1 MRLVASSADTLLKG
15 SVLQCLHAFLGL
27 FLSFFPDFLVFL
39 LAVIL
44 TKIKTD
50 RLVGTLS
57 LTIIYIKKEG
67 TVSIAHLATTDYH
80 RTGIFL
86 NFLHLI
92 QFVRRIRESLS
103 IDNLS
108 HLAFFQTLCGFHDQG
123 VILLVSLGNLWIDV
137 ELQKLVLALTIIIYV
152 EVERLAAVGK
162 VLETKSDSFT
172 LVGSASMFFDCSI
185 YGSVLTV
192 IVNKL
197 PLVSFSAR
205 NGSNDFVYLTFLS
218 LDTFASFIT
227 ADFFLLT

>member
-1 MRLVASSADTLLKG
+1 M
-15 SVLQCLHAFLGL
+15 
-27 FLSFFPDFLVFL
+27 
-39 LAVIL
+39 
-44 TKIKTD
+44 
-50 RLVGTLS
+50 S

-80 RTGIFL
+80 RTGVFL
-86 NFLHLI
+86 NFLHLV
-92 QFVRRIRESLS
+92 QLVRRIRESFS

-108 HLAFFQTLCGFHDQG
+108 HLAFFQTLYGFHDQG
-123 VILLVSLGNLWIDV
+123 IILLVSLGNLWVDI

-162 VLETKSDSFT
+162 ILETKSDSFT

-227 ADFFLLT
+227 ADFFSSYLNVRSSCLKLL

>member
-1 MRLVASSADTLLKG
+1 MVQL
-15 SVLQCLHAFLGL
+15 
-27 FLSFFPDFLVFL
+27 
-39 LAVIL
+39 
-44 TKIKTD
+44 
-50 RLVGTLS
+50 
-57 LTIIYIKKEG
+57 
-67 TVSIAHLATTDYH
+67 
-80 RTGIFL
+80 
-86 NFLHLI
+86 
-92 QFVRRIRESLS
+92 VRRICESLS
-103 IDNLS
+103 IDDLS
-108 HLAFFQTLCGFHDQG
+108 HLAFFQTLCRLHDQG
-123 VILLVSLGNLWIDV
+123 IVLFVCFGNFWVDI

-205 NGSNDFVYLTFLS
+205 NSSDNFVCLTFLS
-218 LDTFASFIT
+218 LDTFASFSI